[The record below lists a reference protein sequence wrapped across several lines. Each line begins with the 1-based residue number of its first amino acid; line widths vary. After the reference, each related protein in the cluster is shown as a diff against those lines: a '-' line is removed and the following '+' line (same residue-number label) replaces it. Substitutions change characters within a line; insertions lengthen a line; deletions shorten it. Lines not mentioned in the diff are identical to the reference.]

1 MSAKEDNI
9 MATVKQLLE
18 SKDNHVWSISP
29 ETTVFEGLQFM
40 AEKNIGALLVTR
52 DDKLVGIFSERDYA
66 RKVILKGKTSKD
78 TTIGELMTREVV
90 YTTPED
96 SLDECMALMTA
107 KHIRHLPI
115 LNNDKLIGL
124 LTLGDLVKQIMSNQE
139 FKIQELEKYISGSL

>member
-1 MSAKEDNI
+1 

-18 SKDNHVWSISP
+18 SKDNNVWSISP
-29 ETTVFEGLQFM
+29 EITVFEGLQFM

-52 DDKLVGIFSERDYA
+52 DDKLIGIFSERDYA
-66 RKVILKGKTSKD
+66 RKVILKGKASKD

-107 KHIRHLPI
+107 KRIRHLPI
-115 LNNDKLIGL
+115 LNNGKLIGL

>member
-52 DDKLVGIFSERDYA
+52 DDKLIGIFSERDYA
-66 RKVILKGKTSKD
+66 RKVILKGKASKD

>member
-1 MSAKEDNI
+1 

-52 DDKLVGIFSERDYA
+52 DDKLIGIFSERDYA
-66 RKVILKGKTSKD
+66 RKVILKGKASKD

>member
-1 MSAKEDNI
+1 

-18 SKDNHVWSISP
+18 SKDNNVWSLSP

-52 DDKLVGIFSERDYA
+52 DDKLIGIFSERDYA
-66 RKVILKGKTSKD
+66 RKVILKGKASKD
-78 TTIGELMTREVV
+78 TTIGELMTKEVI

-115 LNNDKLIGL
+115 LNNGKLIGL

>member
-1 MSAKEDNI
+1 MSAKEDNT

-18 SKDNHVWSISP
+18 SKDNHIWSISP

-40 AEKNIGALLVTR
+40 AEKNIGALMVTR
-52 DDKLVGIFSERDYA
+52 DEKLIGIFSERDYA
-66 RKVILKGKTSKD
+66 RKVILKGKASKD

-107 KHIRHLPI
+107 KRIRHLPI
-115 LNNDKLIGL
+115 LNNGKLIGL

>member
-1 MSAKEDNI
+1 

-18 SKDNHVWSISP
+18 SKDNNVWPISP
-29 ETTVFEGLQFM
+29 ETTVFEGLQVM

-52 DDKLVGIFSERDYA
+52 DEKLIGIFSERDYA
-66 RKVILKGKTSKD
+66 RKVILKGKASKD

-115 LNNDKLIGL
+115 INKGKLIGL

>member
-1 MSAKEDNI
+1 

-18 SKDNHVWSISP
+18 SKDNNVWSISP
-29 ETTVFEGLQFM
+29 EATVFEGLQVM

-52 DDKLVGIFSERDYA
+52 DDKLIGIFSERDYA
-66 RKVILKGKTSKD
+66 RKVILKGKASKD

-115 LNNDKLIGL
+115 LKKDKLIGL

>member
-1 MSAKEDNI
+1 MSAKEDNT

-18 SKDNHVWSISP
+18 SKDNNVWSISP

-52 DDKLVGIFSERDYA
+52 DDKLIGIFSERDYA
-66 RKVILKGKTSKD
+66 RKVILKGKASKD
-78 TTIGELMTREVV
+78 TTIGELMTKEVV

-115 LNNDKLIGL
+115 LNNGKLIGL

>member
-1 MSAKEDNI
+1 

-18 SKDNHVWSISP
+18 SKDNNVWSISP
-29 ETTVFEGLQFM
+29 ETTVFDGLQFM

-52 DDKLVGIFSERDYA
+52 DEKLIGIFSERDYA
-66 RKVILKGKTSKD
+66 RKVILKGKASKD
-78 TTIGELMTREVV
+78 TAIGDLMTKEVV

-115 LNNDKLIGL
+115 LNNGKLIGL

>member
-1 MSAKEDNI
+1 

-18 SKDNHVWSISP
+18 SKDNNVWSISP
-29 ETTVFEGLQFM
+29 ETSVFEGLQVM

-52 DDKLVGIFSERDYA
+52 DDKLIGIFSERDYA
-66 RKVILKGKTSKD
+66 RKVILKGKASKD

-90 YTTPED
+90 YTTPEH

-115 LNNDKLIGL
+115 LNKDKLIGL

>member
-1 MSAKEDNI
+1 

-96 SLDECMALMTA
+96 SLDECMALMIA

>member
-1 MSAKEDNI
+1 
-9 MATVKQLLE
+9 MATVKKLLE
-18 SKDNHVWSISP
+18 SKDSHIWSISP

-40 AEKNIGALLVTR
+40 AEKNIGALLVTK
-52 DDKLVGIFSERDYA
+52 DDNLVGIFSERDYA
-66 RKVILKGKTSKD
+66 RKVILKGKASKD
-78 TTIGELMTREVV
+78 TTIGELMTREVI
-90 YTTPED
+90 YTTPEN

-115 LNNDKLIGL
+115 LMNDKLIGL

>member
-1 MSAKEDNI
+1 

-52 DDKLVGIFSERDYA
+52 DDKLIGIFSERDYA
-66 RKVILKGKTSKD
+66 RKVILKGKASKD

-96 SLDECMALMTA
+96 SLDECMALMIA

>member
-52 DDKLVGIFSERDYA
+52 DDKLIGIFSERDYA
-66 RKVILKGKTSKD
+66 RKVILKGKASKD

-96 SLDECMALMTA
+96 SLDECMALMIA

>member
-1 MSAKEDNI
+1 

-18 SKDNHVWSISP
+18 SKDNNVWSISP
-29 ETTVFEGLQFM
+29 ETTVFEGLQVM

-52 DDKLVGIFSERDYA
+52 DEKLIGIFSERDYA
-66 RKVILKGKTSKD
+66 RKVILKGKASKD

-115 LNNDKLIGL
+115 INKGKLIGL